1 MLAEF
6 RINKNERGHTLGISA
21 RRVGASLGGSA
32 AGTSGGGGRVGSSC
46 TTAIATPEVRVVTGL
61 LTLGVLLDVDRRAS
75 ALGTGRDTVV
85 GVIYLV
91 IVGTG
96 HMVALGCAADIR
108 SLA

>member
-1 MLAEF
+1 MLAGF
-6 RINKNERGHTLGISA
+6 RINKNECGHTFGISA
-21 RRVGASLGGSA
+21 RRVGASLCGSV

-46 TTAIATPEVRVVTGL
+46 TTAIATPEVRVVAGL
-61 LTLGVLLDVDRRAS
+61 LTLGILLDVGWRAS

-108 SLA
+108 SFA